1 MLCDAVPWYLDPT
14 LLPAAFG
21 FVGVIVGGLITAGSS
36 YLLDERRSKRE
47 REREERDRLTEI
59 KRAARMIDLDLLT
72 AAGHA
77 TFAHKNNCYWSSRDS
92 PLNLEGW
99 NDYAAILAPA
109 ASTDVWSKIRLG
121 INAVRH
127 LNEYRAF
134 DASASGEECFPP
146 LSNTLKTDLERL
158 LDNIAKARG
167 ALTSLWKESDAP

>member
-1 MLCDAVPWYLDPT
+1 MLGNATPWYLDAKF
-14 LLPAAFG
+14 LPAAFG
-21 FVGVIVGGLITAGSS
+21 LIGVIVGGLITAGSC

-47 REREERDRLTEI
+47 REREERNRLTEI

-77 TFAHKNNCYWSSRDS
+77 TFAHKNNRYWGPGDS
-92 PLNLEGW
+92 PLKLKGW
-99 NDYAAILAPA
+99 DDYAAILAPA

-127 LNEYRAF
+127 LNEYRAL
-134 DASASGEECFPP
+134 DASTSDEECFPP
-146 LSNTLKTDLERL
+146 LSNTLKSDMERIL
-158 LDNIAKARG
+158 NNITNARG